1 MIEERELQ
9 ALVEFDG
16 TNRVLSLYLD
26 TDLAHR
32 SKDAIK
38 LLFKREIRNL
48 EERPSP
54 NDVVSIQKYLDFE
67 YDWQARGLA
76 IFVAGDQLWK
86 AIPLPI
92 AVGTQA
98 YLTEKPYVSVL
109 ADVIDR
115 FARFG
120 VALIDKEGL
129 RLFSVAW
136 GKIQSE
142 TEAFG
147 EELKRHKQGG
157 WAAARYQ
164 RREDNL
170 ALHNLKQAVEIAQA
184 FCQQADCTRLMLAG
198 SSEVLAQVKE
208 LMPRQMRSHVIGEFA
223 ADMDASTKQILHQS
237 LDIAAQVELE
247 EEEQLVSEVVTAVA
261 KGGPG
266 VIGLPDALYVLQQ
279 GRVHQLLVA
288 EGFHASGYAC
298 ESCGYVS
305 AQKSS
310 KCPFCG
316 HDEMTEIP
324 DAVNRA
330 IHKAIQTGAEVN
342 VVRQNEQLKEAGSI
356 AAVLRY

>member
-1 MIEERELQ
+1 MTAEKDFQ
-9 ALVEFDG
+9 ALVGFTG
-16 TNRVLSLYLD
+16 KNKVLSLYLE
-26 TDLAHR
+26 TYLARR

-38 LLFKREIRNL
+38 LLFRQHIRDL
-48 EERPSP
+48 DEKPDP
-54 NDVVSIQKYLDFE
+54 ADVAAIEKFLNFE
-67 YDWQARGLA
+67 YDWQSRGLA
-76 IFVAGDQLWK
+76 IFVSGNDLWK

-92 AVGTQA
+92 AVTTQA
-98 YLTEKPYVSVL
+98 YLTEKPYLRIL
-109 ADVIDR
+109 ADIMDH
-115 FARFG
+115 FARYG
-120 VALIDKEGL
+120 VALVDKESV

-170 ALHNLKQAVEIAQA
+170 ALHNLKQAVEVMQA
-184 FCQQADCTRLMLAG
+184 FCQRADCSRLMLAG
-198 SSEVLAQVKE
+198 SSEVLSQVKE
-208 LMPRQMRSHVIGEFA
+208 LLPKQMRGNIIGEFV
-223 ADMDASTKQILHQS
+223 ADVDTSAQQILERS

-247 EEEQLVSEVVTAVA
+247 EERRLVSDVITAVA

-266 VIGLPDALYVLQQ
+266 VIGLADTLYVLRQ

-288 EGFHASGYAC
+288 EGFHASGYLC
-298 ESCGYVS
+298 PSCGYVS
-305 AQKSS
+305 AALA

-316 HDEMTEIP
+316 HGEMSAIP

-330 IHKAIQTGAEVN
+330 IHKAIQTGAVVN
-342 VVRQNEQLKEAGSI
+342 VVRKSEELSKAGSI